1 MAQTQSQQFAS
12 QAFSPPGSTPSPSP
26 GAPSPVSGIAPPP
39 KRQRL
44 SPLPQSHSPYA
55 SPSFGTLQLPR
66 TGSPVNG
73 NFANGTPTPTM
84 NAPPP
89 PGSMGPPSRPVE
101 KATDTAELTDVL
113 ASSGI
118 DVREE
123 EEYLTHAYGQAPL
136 KTQQPPRIQT
146 NFNNSFASQPSA
158 GTASAGPSFSE
169 STLQKSTP
177 TQGAFATSTPSTAEP
192 ATAATP
198 EVAAEDEKLRQAT
211 AASRRMQY
219 PLQAPFLFTA
229 MVEDRIQKRA
239 YDLGVRMPAQ
249 GVYRPFPG
257 RAAGP
262 VEITGPDG
270 SSVIRTGKTLLTQDA
285 PLGDILS
292 LISLACEE
300 RLRSVVDH
308 SYGLAKNRRANSHGS
323 VPLEW
328 SDMAV
333 TLTAPGGAMADGA
346 SNMEASTN
354 TPTPKRPFSDDNAK
368 GTDLSNKNPVTI
380 ANIIAKR
387 SRSFI
392 EKDISNEERRARKRA
407 RRSANAI
414 LGGNSSRAG
423 SVGAGTPGA
432 ATPTA
437 PASERA
443 SDDRKTT
450 KKDSK
455 KADSKVTEAVQHQ
468 QSVETARMATNNL
481 TSGLRFGGK
490 KKTYSWLTSG
500 SPVASRSGF
509 STPPRPNI
517 STTVSG
523 TTTVKS
529 NGGTAGGPSK
539 SVGKQMGD
547 WREDDKERGAGIQI
561 RDILFMLE
569 VDGKGS
575 KHLQKAYSKGSKED
589 VDKPVR

>member
-1 MAQTQSQQFAS
+1 MAQTQPQQFAS

-44 SPLPQSHSPYA
+44 SPLPQTHSPYA
-55 SPSFGTLQLPR
+55 SPGFSTLQLPR
-66 TGSPVNG
+66 TGSPAGG
-73 NFANGTPTPTM
+73 NIANGTSTPTM
-84 NAPPP
+84 AAPPP
-89 PGSMGPPSRPVE
+89 PGAMGPPSRPVE

-123 EEYLTHAYGQAPL
+123 EEYLTHAYGQAPP
-136 KTQQPPRIQT
+136 KQPPRIQT

-158 GTASAGPSFSE
+158 GTASAGTSFVA
-169 STLQKSTP
+169 STLQKPTP
-177 TQGAFATSTPSTAEP
+177 TQSAFPLRTPTTAEP
-192 ATAATP
+192 ATVQTP
-198 EVAAEDEKLRQAT
+198 EATAEDEKLRKDT
-211 AASRRMQY
+211 AASRRAQY

-262 VEITGPDG
+262 VEVTGPDG

-308 SYGLAKNRRANSHGS
+308 SYSIANNRRANSQGAI
-323 VPLEW
+323 PLEW
-328 SDMAV
+328 SDVAV
-333 TLTAPGGAMADGA
+333 TLTPPGEKAEGP
-346 SNMEASTN
+346 SSREAAAK
-354 TPTPKRPFSDDNAK
+354 TPTPKRPLSDASKSDEPP
-368 GTDLSNKNPVTI
+368 NKNQITV
-380 ANIIAKR
+380 ANMIAKR
-387 SRSFI
+387 SRSLI
-392 EKDISNEERRARKRA
+392 EKDMSNEERRARKRA
-407 RRSANAI
+407 RRNADAI
-414 LGGNSSRAG
+414 LGGDSNRAG
-423 SVGAGTPGA
+423 SVGSTTPGA

-443 SDDRKTT
+443 PDDRKTS
-450 KKDSK
+450 KKDLK

-468 QSVETARMATNNL
+468 QSVETARMATNSL
-481 TSGLRFGGK
+481 TSGVRFGGK

-500 SPVASRSGF
+500 SPATSRSGF
-509 STPPRPNI
+509 STPPRI
-517 STTVSG
+517 STAGTVPGASATKPSG
-523 TTTVKS
+523 
-529 NGGTAGGPSK
+529 GGVGGSSK
-539 SVGKQMGD
+539 PATKKMGD

-561 RDILFMLE
+561 RDILFVLE
-569 VDGKGS
+569 VDGKGT
-575 KHLQKAYSKGSKED
+575 KHLQKAYSKESKED
-589 VDKPVR
+589 TDRPVR

>member
-1 MAQTQSQQFAS
+1 MAQTQYQQFAS
-12 QAFSPPGSTPSPSP
+12 QAFSPPGSSPSPSA
-26 GAPSPVSGIAPPP
+26 GVPSPVSGIAPPP

-55 SPSFGTLQLPR
+55 SPGFGTLQLPR
-66 TGSPVNG
+66 TESPVNG
-73 NFANGTPTPTM
+73 NFPNGTSTLTM
-84 NAPPP
+84 NAPP
-89 PGSMGPPSRPVE
+89 PGSMGPPSRPIE

-123 EEYLTHAYGQAPL
+123 EEYLTHAYGQAPPAP
-136 KTQQPPRIQT
+136 QQPPRIQT
-146 NFNNSFASQPSA
+146 NFNNSFVSQPSA
-158 GTASAGPSFSE
+158 GAVSSGNSFAE
-169 STLQKSTP
+169 STLRKSTP
-177 TQGAFATSTPSTAEP
+177 SQGVFAIPTPSTAEP
-192 ATAATP
+192 APAETSEA
-198 EVAAEDEKLRQAT
+198 AAEDEKLRHDT

-239 YDLGVRMPAQ
+239 YDLGVRIPAQ

-262 VEITGPDG
+262 VEVTGPDG

-292 LISLACEE
+292 LITLACEE
-300 RLRSVVDH
+300 RLRSVIDH
-308 SYGLAKNRRANSHGS
+308 SYGLARNRRANSHGAF
-323 VPLEW
+323 PLEW
-328 SDMAV
+328 SDVAV
-333 TLTAPGGAMADGA
+333 TLTPPGEMVGGPSDMESSDNTTISKCAFAD
-346 SNMEASTN
+346 ET
-354 TPTPKRPFSDDNAK
+354 AK
-368 GTDLSNKNPVTI
+368 GGEPSNKKTVTTG
-380 ANIIAKR
+380 NIIAKR
-387 SRSFI
+387 SRSLI
-392 EKDISNEERRARKRA
+392 EQDIRNEERRARKRA

-414 LGGNSSRAG
+414 LGGDSSRAG
-423 SVGAGTPGA
+423 SVGAGTPGT
-432 ATPTA
+432 ATPTTA
-437 PASERA
+437 PSERTQ
-443 SDDRKTT
+443 DDRKTT

-481 TSGLRFGGK
+481 TSGVRFGGK

-509 STPPRPNI
+509 STPPRSST
-517 STTVSG
+517 STTVPVASAAKSSG
-523 TTTVKS
+523 STV
-529 NGGTAGGPSK
+529 GGPNK

-561 RDILFMLE
+561 RDILFVLE
-569 VDGKGS
+569 VDGKAS
-575 KHLQKAYSKGSKED
+575 KHLQKAYSK
-589 VDKPVR
+589 

>member
-44 SPLPQSHSPYA
+44 SPLPQPHSPYA

-73 NFANGTPTPTM
+73 NFANGTSAQTM

-123 EEYLTHAYGQAPL
+123 EEYLTHAYGQAPPAP
-136 KTQQPPRIQT
+136 QQPPRIQT
-146 NFNNSFASQPSA
+146 NFNNSFVSQPSA
-158 GTASAGPSFSE
+158 GTVSGGNSFAE
-169 STLQKSTP
+169 STLQKPTP
-177 TQGAFATSTPSTAEP
+177 TQGVFATSTTSTAEP
-192 ATAATP
+192 VTAQTP
-198 EVAAEDEKLRQAT
+198 EAAAEDEKLRQDT

-262 VEITGPDG
+262 VEVTGPDG
-270 SSVIRTGKTLLTQDA
+270 SSVVRTGKTLLTQDA

-308 SYGLAKNRRANSHGS
+308 SYGLANNRRANSHGA

-328 SDMAV
+328 SDIAV
-333 TLTAPGGAMADGA
+333 TLTPPGEKADSP
-346 SNMEASTN
+346 SNREASAK
-354 TPTPKRPFSDDNAK
+354 TPTPKGPIS
-368 GTDLSNKNPVTI
+368 GTTQGDEPPNKKHMTI

-387 SRSFI
+387 SRSLI

-407 RRSANAI
+407 RRSADAI
-414 LGGNSSRAG
+414 LGGDSSRAG
-423 SVGAGTPGA
+423 SAGVATPGA

-437 PASERA
+437 PASERVP
-443 SDDRKTT
+443 DDRKTT
-450 KKDSK
+450 KKDLK

-481 TSGLRFGGK
+481 TSGVRFGGK

-500 SPVASRSGF
+500 SPAASRSGF
-509 STPPRPNI
+509 STPPRPN
-517 STTVSG
+517 TAATVGTAATKPSG
-523 TTTVKS
+523 
-529 NGGTAGGPSK
+529 GGAGAGGPSK
-539 SVGKQMGD
+539 PVGKKLGD

-575 KHLQKAYSKGSKED
+575 KHLQKAYSKESKEE